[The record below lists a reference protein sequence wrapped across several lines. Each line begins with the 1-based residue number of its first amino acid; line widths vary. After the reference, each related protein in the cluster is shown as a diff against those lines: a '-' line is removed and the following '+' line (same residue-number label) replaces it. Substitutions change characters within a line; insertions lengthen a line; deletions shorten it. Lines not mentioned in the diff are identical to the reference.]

1 MADRFWSG
9 GIGLPSK
16 AVSLQA
22 ARPILVARRA
32 ASSVRLGRSQTQS
45 SLGSTL
51 ELGLIKNSIKM
62 RPVVSSVKYA
72 ARVSQTVR
80 DYYAIQVRWFPEWH
94 PGGVQFSERG
104 LSARPARCGL

>member
-62 RPVVSSVKYA
+62 RPPAVIGQSW
-72 ARVSQTVR
+72 RVGRACPQSAGLRLTVC
-80 DYYAIQVRWFPEWH
+80 
-94 PGGVQFSERG
+94 GGALRTG
-104 LSARPARCGL
+104 APYLPLSLSH

>member
-62 RPVVSSVKYA
+62 RPCFTLTSFSACRATSVTAPVV
-72 ARVSQTVR
+72 Q
-80 DYYAIQVRWFPEWH
+80 I
-94 PGGVQFSERG
+94 
-104 LSARPARCGL
+104 SARHRDGFLTGHLAAKNAG